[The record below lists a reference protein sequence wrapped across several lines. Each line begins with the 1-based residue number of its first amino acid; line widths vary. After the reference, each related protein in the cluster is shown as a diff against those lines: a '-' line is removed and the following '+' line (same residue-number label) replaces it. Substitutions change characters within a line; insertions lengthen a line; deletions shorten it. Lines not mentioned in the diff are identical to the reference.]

1 MSNINQL
8 STINT
13 LQGGD
18 LIPVWST
25 NNGDTR
31 KASMTTL
38 ATYMQGALT
47 FPGPLTTQYS
57 APSASNFQ
65 VIVSAGDTWLV
76 LTPTGTLA
84 TGKILLPTGV
94 ADKSIVSVNC
104 TEIVTILSV
113 TVYAASG
120 NTVIG
125 APTTL
130 LAAANGFFTMRYDAQ
145 NLIWYRVG

>member
-1 MSNINQL
+1 MTNINQL

-18 LIPVWST
+18 LMPVWAT

-38 ATYMQGALT
+38 STYMQSALSLPGALA
-47 FPGPLTTQYS
+47 TQYS
-57 APSASNFQ
+57 APSTTGFS
-65 VIVSAGDTWLV
+65 VTVSAGDTWLL

-84 TGKILLPTGV
+84 AGAIVLPTGA

-104 TEIVTILSV
+104 TQIVTTLSV
-113 TVYAASG
+113 TSG
-120 NTVIG
+120 NTVTG

-130 LAAANGFFTMRYDAQ
+130 AANGFFTMRYDAATAA
-145 NLIWYRVG
+145 WYRVG